1 MLPEDQLR
9 AAVARVSTVARA
21 GPYSRFVGYQY
32 LVPVP
37 RGAAPSTGPRPLWG
51 IGSIRSGARFTPRGG
66 FETVYLGEDPITA
79 LAEVEGIYR
88 AYGGVPFTGRTPP
101 VVHVAV
107 DAVLLSVLDLTEPSV
122 RAAVGTT
129 HQELTGQWRV
139 TQDGGAEA
147 PTQTLGRV
155 CYESGGID
163 GIRYPSAKN
172 PPDGKCVAVFPDRLA
187 RPAYLEVFD
196 PFGNL
201 AQRLS
206 NPR

>member
-1 MLPEDQLR
+1 MLPEDQLK
-9 AAVARVSTVARA
+9 AAVAGIPTVARA

-37 RGAAPSTGPRPLWG
+37 PGAAPSAGPLPLWG
-51 IGSIRSGARFTPRGG
+51 IGSIRSGARFTPKGR

-79 LAEVEGIYR
+79 LAEVEGVFR
-88 AYGGVPFTGRTPP
+88 GYGGSPFTGRTPP

-107 DAVLLSVLDLTEPSV
+107 EAILLSVLDLTEPSV
-122 RAAVGTT
+122 QAAIGTT
-129 HQELTGQWRV
+129 YQELTGQWRA
-139 TQDGGAEA
+139 TQSGGAEA

-155 CYESGGID
+155 CYESGRID
-163 GIRYPSAKN
+163 GLRYFSSKN
-172 PPDGKCVAVFPDRLA
+172 PPDGKCLAVFPERLGG
-187 RPAYLEVFD
+187 PAYLEVFD

-201 AQRLS
+201 AQRLC